1 MKKKDDGGDFD
12 FGSPMHDA
20 AISVHEMYETLKSAG
35 FSKKESLELVGKI
48 LVTIVTSAMEGATND
63 EDEEDED
70 Y

>member
-1 MKKKDDGGDFD
+1 MKKSEDDGDFG

-35 FSKKESLELVGKI
+35 FSKKESLELVGKV
-48 LVTIVTSAMEGATND
+48 LVTVVMSAMEGATDDDN
-63 EDEEDED
+63 EEGED